1 MTDSGT
7 GTTTEKVTDIKKK
20 VKKRAAEEAQ
30 SYPVL
35 IKSNGHL
42 PTPYVQQCMAAN
54 ELGDGLLF
62 ASVLRNQYLYNASA
76 GEWLR
81 WCGHS
86 WGIDIRETHLA
97 AVEQVVDKLLDTTG
111 RIGEEIQECVKEG
124 NEAKR
129 DQLGKLRER
138 IYGRIARFRTDKGRN
153 TTVKF
158 ARTCREPL
166 AINGDELDLNPHLLA
181 CANGVLDIRTAKFRE
196 GRPEELISK
205 ASPVEWQGLEM
216 PAPTWEKFL
225 MEVQQES
232 QETVSFLQRWFGY
245 SISGIIKEHKFLIL
259 EGPGGRNG
267 KGTMMET
274 IAEVLGPLAG
284 PIQSEMLLDQGHTRS
299 SAAPSP
305 DIMGLRGQRLVW
317 ASESDEGRRFSP
329 SRVKW
334 LSGGDTLTGRYPHDK
349 YPIRFRPTH
358 KLVLLTN
365 SKPMAPADDF
375 PFWERLLLV
384 VFFLSYVDRDPVST
398 HERRANKDLREQ
410 LRAEASGILAW
421 LVRGYLEYQRQGL
434 NPPKAVLEATAKY
447 RRDEDILAPFIEE
460 HITVNTLARTPASE
474 LYDRFLKWYED
485 NVSKK
490 GISQTRFGRIM
501 GKRFER
507 DKIEGRS
514 VYVGIELNPECP
526 VCKRYHQKQAL
537 CPNI

>member
-1 MTDSGT
+1 MTEEQ
-7 GTTTEKVTDIKKK
+7 TTSTDKVKDIKKK
-20 VKKRAAEEAQ
+20 VQKRADDEAQ

-54 ELGDGLLF
+54 ELGDGLLY
-62 ASVLRNQYLYNASA
+62 ASVLRNQFLYNASA

-97 AVEQVVDKLLDTTG
+97 AVEAVVDKLLDTTG
-111 RIGEEIQECVKEG
+111 RIGGEIQECVKEG

-129 DQLGKLRER
+129 DQLAKLRDR
-138 IYGRIARFRTDKGRN
+138 IYGRIARFRTDKGRS
-153 TTVKF
+153 TTIKF
-158 ARTCREPL
+158 SRTCREPL
-166 AINGDELDLNPHLLA
+166 AINGDELDLNPYLLA
-181 CANGVLDIRTAKFRE
+181 CANGVLDLRTAKFRD
-196 GRPEELISK
+196 GRPDELISK
-205 ASPVEWQGLEM
+205 SSPVDWQGLHA
-216 PAPTWEKFL
+216 PAPTWERFML
-225 MEVQQES
+225 AVQREDQEI
-232 QETVSFLQRWFGY
+232 VDFLQRWFGY
-245 SISGIIKEHKFLIL
+245 CITGVIKEHKFLIL
-259 EGPGGRNG
+259 EGPAGRNG

-305 DIMGLRGQRLVW
+305 DIMGLRGMRLVW

-349 YPIRFRPTH
+349 YPIRFRPNH
-358 KLVLLTN
+358 KLNILTN
-365 SKPMAPADDF
+365 SKPMAPADDS

-384 VFFLSYVDRDPVST
+384 PFGLSFVDRDPVT
-398 HERRANKDLREQ
+398 LHERRANKDLREQ
-410 LRAEASGILAW
+410 LRNEVTGIMAW
-421 LVRGYLEYQRQGL
+421 LVRGCLEYQLQGL
-434 NPPKAVLEATAKY
+434 NPPKAVREAGAKY

-460 HITVNTLARTPASE
+460 YIEENTLGATRASE
-474 LYDRFLKWYED
+474 LFDKFSEWYTS

-490 GISQTRFGRIM
+490 GITQTRFGRIM
-501 GKRFER
+501 GKRFEKGKR
-507 DKIEGRS
+507 DGKSI
-514 VYVGIELNPECP
+514 YVGISL
-526 VCKRYHQKQAL
+526 KK
-537 CPNI
+537 

>member
-1 MTDSGT
+1 MSDQPR
-7 GTTTEKVTDIKKK
+7 EPDKVTDIKKK
-20 VKKRAAEEAQ
+20 VRKRAAEEAQ

-42 PTPYVQQCMAAN
+42 PTAYVQQCMAAN

-81 WCGHS
+81 WRGHS
-86 WGIDIRETHLA
+86 WGIDIMDTHLA

-111 RIGEEIQECVKEG
+111 RIGEEIQKCVKEG

-129 DQLGKLRER
+129 DQFGKLRER
-138 IYGRIARFRTDKGRN
+138 IYGRIARFRTDKGRS

-205 ASPVEWQGLEM
+205 AAPVEWQGLDV
-216 PAPTWEKFL
+216 PAPAWEKFL
-225 MEVQQES
+225 AEVQRDDQEM
-232 QETVSFLQRWFGY
+232 VGFLQRWFGY

-267 KGTMMET
+267 KGTMMEA

-284 PIQSEMLLDQGHTRS
+284 PIQSEMLLDQGQTRS

-305 DIMGLRGQRLVW
+305 DIMGLRGLRMVW

-334 LSGGDTLTGRYPHDK
+334 LTGGDTLTGRYPHDK

-384 VFFLSYVDRDPVST
+384 PFGLSYVDRDPVT
-398 HERRANKDLREQ
+398 PHERRANKDLREQ
-410 LRAEASGILAW
+410 LKEEGAGILAW
-421 LVRGYLEYQRQGL
+421 LVRGYIEYQRQGL
-434 NPPKAVLEATAKY
+434 NPPKAVLEAGAKY

-460 HITVNTLARTPASE
+460 YIETDTLGVTQASK
-474 LYDRFLKWYED
+474 LYDKFLTWYTD

-490 GISQTRFGRIM
+490 GITQTRFGRIM
-501 GKRFER
+501 GKRFE
-507 DKIEGRS
+507 KGKVEGKS
-514 VYVGIELNPECP
+514 VYVGITL
-526 VCKRYHQKQAL
+526 KD
-537 CPNI
+537 

>member
-1 MTDSGT
+1 MSESG
-7 GTTTEKVTDIKKK
+7 KVTDIKKK
-20 VKKRAAEEAQ
+20 VKKRVAEEAQ
-30 SYPVL
+30 GYPML

-42 PTPYVQQCMAAN
+42 PIPYVQQCIAAN
-54 ELGDGLLF
+54 ELGDGLLY
-62 ASVLRNQYLYNASA
+62 ATVLRDQYLYNASA

-86 WGIDIRETHLA
+86 WGLDIMDTHLA
-97 AVEQVVDKLLDTTG
+97 AVEKVVDKLLDTTA
-111 RIGEEIQECVKEG
+111 RIGDEIQETVKKGE
-124 NEAKR
+124 EAKR
-129 DQLGKLRER
+129 DQFAKLRDR

-166 AINGDELDLNPHLLA
+166 AINGDELDLNPWLLA
-181 CANGVLDIRTAKFRE
+181 CANGVLDLRTAKFRD

-205 ASPVEWQGLEM
+205 SSPFTWQGLEAQ
-216 PAPTWEKFL
+216 APTWERFL
-225 MEVQQES
+225 MEVQREEQEM
-232 QETVSFLQRWFGY
+232 VDFLQRWFGY
-245 SISGIIKEHKFLIL
+245 SISGIIKEHRFLIL

-284 PIQSEMLLDQGHTRS
+284 PIQSEMLLDQGHLRS

-305 DIMGLRGQRLVW
+305 DIMGLRGLRMVW

-358 KLVLLTN
+358 KLTLLTN
-365 SKPMAPADDF
+365 SKPQAPADDY

-384 VFFLSYVDRDPVST
+384 PFGLSYVDRDPVAP

-410 LRAEASGILAW
+410 LRDESSGILAW
-421 LVRGYLEYQRQGL
+421 LVRGCLEYQRQGL
-434 NPPKAVLEATAKY
+434 APPKAVLEATAKY

-460 HITVNTLARTPASE
+460 YIDINTLGVTKASM
-474 LYDRFLKWYED
+474 LYDKFSEWYTD

-490 GISQTRFGRIM
+490 GITQTRFGRIM
-501 GKRFER
+501 GKRFE
-507 DKIEGRS
+507 KGKVEGKS
-514 VYVGIELNPECP
+514 VYLGITL
-526 VCKRYHQKQAL
+526 KD
-537 CPNI
+537 

>member
-1 MTDSGT
+1 MK
-7 GTTTEKVTDIKKK
+7 EIKGDTIKSK
-20 VKKRAAEEAQ
+20 VKKRADDEAQ

-35 IKSNGHL
+35 IKSNGYL
-42 PTPYVQQCMAAN
+42 PTAYVQQCITAN
-54 ELGDGLLF
+54 ELGDGLLY

-97 AVEQVVDKLLDTTG
+97 AVEAVVDKLLDTTG
-111 RIGEEIQECVKEG
+111 RIGGEIQECVKEG

-129 DQLGKLRER
+129 DQLAKLRDR
-138 IYGRIARFRTDKGRN
+138 IYGRIARFRTDKGRS
-153 TTVKF
+153 TTIKF

-166 AINGDELDLNPHLLA
+166 AINGDELDLNPYLLA
-181 CANGVLDIRTAKFRE
+181 CANGVLDLRTAKFRD

-205 ASPVEWQGLEM
+205 SSPVAWEGLDT
-216 PAPTWEKFL
+216 PAPAWERFL
-225 MEVQQES
+225 LEVLREDQEM
-232 QETVSFLQRWFGY
+232 VCFLQRWFGY
-245 SISGIIKEHKFLIL
+245 SISGVIKEHKFLIL

-274 IAEVLGPLAG
+274 IADVLGPLSG
-284 PIQSEMLLDQGHTRS
+284 PIQSEMLLDQGYIRS

-305 DIMGLRGQRLVW
+305 DIMGLRGLRLVW

-349 YPIRFRPTH
+349 YPIRFRPSH

-365 SKPMAPADDF
+365 SKPMAPADDK

-384 VFFLSYVDRDPVST
+384 PFGLSYVDRDPVGPS
-398 HERRANKDLREQ
+398 ERRANKDLREQ
-410 LRAEASGILAW
+410 LRDEVSGILAW
-421 LVRGYLEYQRQGL
+421 LVRGCLEYQLHGL
-434 NPPKAVLEATAKY
+434 NPPKAALEAAAKY

-460 HITVNTLARTPASE
+460 HLTVNTLKRTPASE
-474 LYDRFLKWYED
+474 LYDRFSKWYED
-485 NVSKK
+485 NISKK
-490 GISQTRFGRIM
+490 GITQTRFGRIM

-507 DKIEGRS
+507 DKIEGKS
-514 VYVGIELNPECP
+514 VYIGVELNPKCK
-526 VCKRYHQKQAL
+526 VCDKYHTEQAL
-537 CPNI
+537 CANI